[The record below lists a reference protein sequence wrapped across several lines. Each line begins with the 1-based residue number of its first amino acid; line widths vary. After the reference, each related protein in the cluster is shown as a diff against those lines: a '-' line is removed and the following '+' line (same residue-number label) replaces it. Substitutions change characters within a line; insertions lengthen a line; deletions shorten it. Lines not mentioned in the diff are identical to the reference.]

1 MPQDPADRPVGH
13 QLELPL
19 TIDGYPYYVEAKANA
34 RTYMFG
40 PVEDRRAA
48 GRLRDEIARMLIEVA
63 DAKIALSDDAWFGTQ
78 EAPEAERMWSI
89 FITQRKP

>member
-1 MPQDPADRPVGH
+1 MPQDPDDPSVGH

-19 TIDGYPYYVEAKANA
+19 DFEGYPYYVEAKANA

-40 PVEDRRAA
+40 PVEDRKTA

-63 DAKIALSDDAWFGTQ
+63 DVKLGLSDQSWFGTQ
-78 EAPEAERMWSI
+78 ETSEVERMWSI
-89 FITQRKP
+89 FITQRTP